1 MHSRVNVPGMVEVVS
16 DSGGQ
21 QDTRVLFVYSISIP
35 HIDLAIISDQ
45 ILRFFNSTV
54 V

>member
-1 MHSRVNVPGMVEVVS
+1 MHSRVTVPGVVEVVA

-35 HIDLAIISDQ
+35 HIDLAKIFTCGSVTIEQ
-45 ILRFFNSTV
+45 NR
-54 V
+54 